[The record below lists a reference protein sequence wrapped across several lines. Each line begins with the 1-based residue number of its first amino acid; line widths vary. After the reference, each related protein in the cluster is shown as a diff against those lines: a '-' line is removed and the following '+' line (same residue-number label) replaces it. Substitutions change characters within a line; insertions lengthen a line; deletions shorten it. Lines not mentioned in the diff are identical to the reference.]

1 MGISFRL
8 DARLEAQVR
17 RHAADTRTTISAV
30 VRDASGATVTI
41 AALSIDADF
50 DVCRDRSNK
59 PLVNLLR

>member
-30 VRDASGATVTI
+30 VRY
-41 AALSIDADF
+41 
-50 DVCRDRSNK
+50 RSNK
-59 PLVNLLR
+59 PLLNLLR